1 MEIETMSN
9 AANDLSNADN
19 VIRDKIVSLTGQG
32 DSQEQSAMI
41 AAINKVQAVISFKL
55 DGTILDANENFL
67 TTLGYSLAEIKG
79 KHHRIFCDQAYTNSD
94 DYRRFWEKLGRGEA
108 DTGEY
113 RRIGKGNKEVWIAA
127 SYNPIFDSAGKVTK
141 VVKFATDIS
150 KNKLKECELAA
161 LSKSQAVIEFSL
173 DGAVLT
179 ANDNFQKTLGY
190 SLDEIRGKHHSMF
203 CDPSYTSTQ
212 EYRNFWSELARG
224 EFQSGLFK
232 RINRQGKEIW
242 IQASYNPVYDLNN
255 KPFKVVK
262 YASDVTKQ
270 TQEKLAQEA
279 TVGRIQSMMD
289 NMPINVMMADK
300 EGNILYIN
308 PKSKQTLT
316 TIERDLPIPVEKIV
330 GHSFDVFHKNPSHQR
345 RLIADD
351 RNLPHKAQIKVGAN
365 TLSLMASAV
374 YDNKKNYLGPM
385 VTWEVI
391 TDRLLLVHNVT
402 EASRQLAAASAE
414 LNATATQ
421 LSSNAERSTSVANS
435 TAGASEEVSQGVR
448 TVATN
453 TEEMSASIK
462 EIARNA
468 AEASTTSATTL
479 KQAQAT
485 NLTITALG
493 QSSQEIGNVIKVISS
508 IAQQTNLLAL
518 NATIE
523 AARAGD
529 AGRGFAV
536 VANEVKELAK
546 QTAKATE
553 DITSKITGIQK
564 ESSGAVEAVAA
575 IGHTIEKLNGIAG
588 AIAASVEE
596 QSATTNEVS
605 RVVQESAKGVLNI
618 TDNVKIVSQSASET
632 LVGANQVL
640 SAAKSLSELATR
652 LDELVKKIEV

>member
-1 MEIETMSN
+1 MSS
-9 AANDLSNADN
+9 AANDLTNEDN
-19 VIRDKIVSLTGQG
+19 VIRDKIVSLTGQSEG
-32 DSQEQSAMI
+32 QDQSGVI
-41 AAINKVQAVISFKL
+41 DAINRVQAVISFKL
-55 DGTILDANENFL
+55 DGTILDANDNFL
-67 TTLGYSLAEIKG
+67 NTLGYSLSEIKG
-79 KHHRIFCDQAYTNSD
+79 KHHRIFCDQAYTNSE
-94 DYRRFWEKLGRGEA
+94 DYRRFWEKLGRGEFDA
-108 DTGEY
+108 GEY
-113 RRIGKGNKEVWIAA
+113 RRIGKGNKDVWIQA
-127 SYNPIFDSAGKVTK
+127 SYNPIFDSTGRVTK

-150 KNKLKECELAA
+150 KQKLKDCELAA
-161 LSKSQAVIEFSL
+161 LSKSQAVIEFNL
-173 DGAVLT
+173 DGTVIT
-179 ANDNFQKTLGY
+179 ANDNFQKALGY
-190 SLDEIRGKHHSMF
+190 SLDEIKGKHHSMF
-203 CDPSYTSTQ
+203 CDPAYTSSTD
-212 EYRNFWSELARG
+212 YRNFWNELARG
-224 EFQSGLFK
+224 EFQSGLYK
-232 RINRQGKEIW
+232 RMTRQGKEIW
-242 IQASYNPVYDLNN
+242 IQASYNPVLDLNN
-255 KPFKVVK
+255 KPYKVVK
-262 YASDVTKQ
+262 YATDVTKE
-270 TQEKLAQEA
+270 TVERLAQEA

-289 NMPINVMMADK
+289 NIPINVMMADK
-300 EGNILYIN
+300 NGTILYLN
-308 PKSKQTLT
+308 PKSKATLL
-316 TIERDLPIPVEKIV
+316 TIEKDLPIPVEKIV
-330 GHSFDVFHKNPSHQR
+330 GHSFDVFHRNPSHQK
-345 RLIADD
+345 RLVAED
-351 RNLPHKAQIKVGAN
+351 RNLPHKAQIKVGQN
-365 TLSLMASAV
+365 TLALLATAV

-385 VTWEVI
+385 VTWELI

-435 TAGASEEVSQGVR
+435 TASASEEVSQGVR

-632 LVGANQVL
+632 LIGANQVL
-640 SAAKSLSELATR
+640 TAAKSLSELATR
-652 LDELVKKIEV
+652 LDELVKKIEI

>member
-1 MEIETMSN
+1 MSSS
-9 AANDLSNADN
+9 ANDLTNSDN
-19 VIRDKIVSLTGQG
+19 IIRDKIVSLTSQN
-32 DSQEQSAMI
+32 DSQENSEII
-41 AAINKVQAVISFKL
+41 AAMNRVQAVISFKL

-67 TTLGYSLAEIKG
+67 NTLGYTIAEIKG
-79 KHHRIFCDQAYTNSD
+79 KHHRMFCDQAYANSD
-94 DYRRFWEKLGRGEA
+94 AYRLFWEKLGRGEF
-108 DTGEY
+108 DNGEY
-113 RRIGKGNKEVWIAA
+113 RRIGKGGKEVWINA
-127 SYNPIFDSAGKVTK
+127 SYNPIFDASGKVSK
-141 VVKFATDIS
+141 VVKLAVDIS
-150 KNKLKECELAA
+150 KQKLQDCELAA
-161 LSKSQAVIEFSL
+161 LRKSQAVIEFNL
-173 DGAVLT
+173 DGTVIT
-179 ANDNFQKTLGY
+179 ANDNFQKALSY
-190 SLDEIRGKHHSMF
+190 SLDDIKGKHHSMF
-203 CDPSYTSTQ
+203 CDPVYTASP
-212 EYRNFWSELARG
+212 EYRNFWADLARG
-224 EFQSGLFK
+224 EFQAGVYK
-232 RINRQGKEIW
+232 RLTKQGKEIY
-242 IQASYNPVYDLNN
+242 IQASYNPIFDLNN
-255 KPFKVVK
+255 KPYKVVK
-262 YASDVTKQ
+262 YATDITKQ
-270 TQEKLAQEA
+270 TLEKMAQDA

-289 NMPINVMMADK
+289 NIPINVMMADK
-300 EGNILYIN
+300 DGTILYIN
-308 PKSKQTLT
+308 PKSKQTLK
-316 TIERDLPIPVEKIV
+316 TIEKDLPIPVEKILN
-330 GHSFDVFHKNPSHQR
+330 HSFDVFHKNPAHQR
-345 RLIADD
+345 KLVGDD
-351 RNLPHKAQIKVGAN
+351 RNLPHEAKIKLGQN
-365 TLSLMASAV
+365 TLALLATAV
-374 YDNKKNYLGPM
+374 YDNNRNYLGPM
-385 VTWEVI
+385 VTWEVV
-391 TDRLLLVHNVT
+391 TDRLLLVQNVT

-421 LSSNAERSTSVANS
+421 LSGNAERSTSVANS
-435 TAGASEEVSQGVR
+435 TASASEEVSQGVR

-564 ESSGAVEAVAA
+564 ESTGAVDAVAA

-596 QSATTNEVS
+596 QAATTNEVS

-632 LVGANQVL
+632 LIGANQVL
-640 SAAKSLSELATR
+640 SAAKSLSDLATR
-652 LDELVKKIEV
+652 LDELVKKIQI

>member
-1 MEIETMSN
+1 MSSL
-9 AANDLSNADN
+9 ANDLTNSDN
-19 VIRDKIVSLTGQG
+19 IIRDKIVSLTSQN
-32 DSQEQSAMI
+32 DSQDNSEI
-41 AAINKVQAVISFKL
+41 VAAINRVQAVISFKL

-67 TTLGYSLAEIKG
+67 STLGYTLAEIKG
-79 KHHRIFCDQAYTNSD
+79 KHHRMFCDQTYVNSD
-94 DYRRFWEKLGRGEA
+94 AYRLFWEKLGRGEF
-108 DTGEY
+108 DNGEY
-113 RRIGKGNKEVWIAA
+113 RRIGKGGKEVWINA
-127 SYNPIFDSAGKVTK
+127 SYNPIFDPSGKVSK
-141 VVKFATDIS
+141 VIKLAVDVS
-150 KNKLKECELAA
+150 KQKLQDCELAA
-161 LSKSQAVIEFSL
+161 LRKSQAVIEFNL
-173 DGAVLT
+173 DGTVIT
-179 ANDNFQKTLGY
+179 ANQNFQTALGY
-190 SLDEIRGKHHSMF
+190 SLEEIKGKHHSMF
-203 CDPSYTSTQ
+203 CDPVYTASP
-212 EYRNFWSELARG
+212 EYRNFWAELTRG
-224 EFQSGLFK
+224 EFQTGLYK
-232 RINRQGKEIW
+232 RMNRQGKEIY
-242 IQASYNPVYDLNN
+242 IQASYNPIFDLNN
-255 KPFKVVK
+255 KPYKVVK
-262 YASDVTKQ
+262 YATDVTKQ
-270 TQEKLAQEA
+270 TMDKLAQDA

-289 NMPINVMMADK
+289 NIPINVMMADK
-300 EGNILYIN
+300 DGTILYIN
-308 PKSKQTLT
+308 PKSIQTLK
-316 TIERDLPIPVEKIV
+316 TIEKDLPIPVEKILN
-330 GHSFDVFHKNPSHQR
+330 HSFDVFHKNPAHQKK
-345 RLIADD
+345 LVADD
-351 RNLPHKAQIKVGAN
+351 RNLPHEAKIKLGQN
-365 TLSLMASAV
+365 TLSLLATPV
-374 YDNKKNYLGPM
+374 YDNNRKYLGPM

-391 TDRLLLVHNVT
+391 TDRLLLVQNVT

-421 LSSNAERSTSVANS
+421 LSGNAERSTSVANS
-435 TAGASEEVSQGVR
+435 TASASEEVSQGVR

-564 ESSGAVEAVAA
+564 ESTGAVEAVAA

-596 QSATTNEVS
+596 QAATTNEVS

-640 SAAKSLSELATR
+640 TAAKSLSELATR
-652 LDELVKKIEV
+652 LDELVKKIQI

>member
-1 MEIETMSN
+1 MSSS
-9 AANDLSNADN
+9 ANDLTNSDN
-19 VIRDKIVSLTGQG
+19 IIRDKIVSLTSQN
-32 DSQEQSAMI
+32 DSQENSEII
-41 AAINKVQAVISFKL
+41 AAMNRVQAVISFKL

-67 TTLGYSLAEIKG
+67 NTLGYTLAEIKG
-79 KHHRIFCDQAYTNSD
+79 KHHRMFCDQAYANSD
-94 DYRRFWEKLGRGEA
+94 AYRLFWEKLGRGEF

-113 RRIGKGNKEVWIAA
+113 RRIGKGGKEVWINA
-127 SYNPIFDSAGKVTK
+127 SYNPIFDASGKVSK
-141 VVKFATDIS
+141 VVKLAVDIS
-150 KNKLKECELAA
+150 KQKLQDCELAA
-161 LSKSQAVIEFSL
+161 LRKSQAVIEFNL
-173 DGAVLT
+173 DGTVIT
-179 ANDNFQKTLGY
+179 ANDNFQKALSY
-190 SLDEIRGKHHSMF
+190 SLDDIKGKHHSMF
-203 CDPSYTSTQ
+203 CDPVYTASP
-212 EYRNFWSELARG
+212 EYRNFWADLARG
-224 EFQSGLFK
+224 EFQAGVYK
-232 RINRQGKEIW
+232 RLTKQGKEIY
-242 IQASYNPVYDLNN
+242 IQASYNPIFDLNN
-255 KPFKVVK
+255 KPYKVVK
-262 YASDVTKQ
+262 YATDITKQ
-270 TQEKLAQEA
+270 TLEKMAQDA

-289 NMPINVMMADK
+289 NIPINVMMADK
-300 EGNILYIN
+300 DGTILYIN
-308 PKSKQTLT
+308 PKSKQTLK
-316 TIERDLPIPVEKIV
+316 TIEKDLPIPVEKILN
-330 GHSFDVFHKNPSHQR
+330 HSFDVFHKNPAHQR
-345 RLIADD
+345 KLVGDD
-351 RNLPHKAQIKVGAN
+351 RNLPHEAKIKLGQN
-365 TLSLMASAV
+365 TLALLATAV
-374 YDNKKNYLGPM
+374 YDNNRNYLGPM
-385 VTWEVI
+385 VTWEVV
-391 TDRLLLVHNVT
+391 TDRLLLVQNVT

-421 LSSNAERSTSVANS
+421 LSGNAERSTSVANS
-435 TAGASEEVSQGVR
+435 TASASEEVSQGVR

-564 ESSGAVEAVAA
+564 ESTGAVDAVAA

-596 QSATTNEVS
+596 QAATTNEVS

-632 LVGANQVL
+632 LIGANQVL
-640 SAAKSLSELATR
+640 SAAKSLSDLATR
-652 LDELVKKIEV
+652 LDELVKKIQI

>member
-1 MEIETMSN
+1 MSHL
-9 AANDLSNADN
+9 AADLTNADAI
-19 VIRDKIVSLTGQG
+19 IRDKIVSLT
-32 DSQEQSAMI
+32 SQNEVQDHSEII
-41 AAINKVQAVISFKL
+41 AALNRVQAIISFKL

-67 TTLGYSLAEIKG
+67 NTLGYTIGEIKG
-79 KHHRIFCDQAYTNSD
+79 KHHRMFCDQSYIHSDAYKL
-94 DYRRFWEKLGRGEA
+94 FWEKLARGEF
-108 DTGEY
+108 DSGEY
-113 RRIGKGNKEVWIAA
+113 RRIGKGGKEVWINA
-127 SYNPIFDSAGKVTK
+127 SYNPIFDASGRVSKVI
-141 VVKFATDIS
+141 KFAVDVS
-150 KNKLKECELAA
+150 KQKLQDCELLA
-161 LSKSQAVIEFSL
+161 LRKSQAVIEFNL
-173 DGAVLT
+173 DGTVIT
-179 ANDNFQKTLGY
+179 ANENFQKALSY
-190 SLDEIRGKHHSMF
+190 SLEEIKGKHHSMF
-203 CDPSYTSTQ
+203 CDAAYSASA
-212 EYRNFWSELARG
+212 EYRNFWSDLARG
-224 EFQSGLFK
+224 EFQAGLFK
-232 RINRQGKEIW
+232 RLNRQGKEVY
-242 IQASYNPVYDLNN
+242 IQASYNPIFDLNN
-255 KPFKVVK
+255 KPYKVVK
-262 YASDVTKQ
+262 YATDVTKQ
-270 TQEKLAQEA
+270 TLEKMAQDL

-289 NMPINVMMADK
+289 NIPINVMMADK
-300 EGNILYIN
+300 DGTILYIN
-308 PKSKQTLT
+308 PKSKQTLKSL
-316 TIERDLPIPVEKIV
+316 EKDLPIPVEKILN
-330 GHSFDVFHKNPSHQR
+330 HSFDVFHKNPAHQR
-345 RLIADD
+345 KLVADD
-351 RNLPHKAQIKVGAN
+351 RNLPHEAKIKLGQN
-365 TLSLMASAV
+365 TLNLLATAV
-374 YDNKKNYLGPM
+374 YDNHRNYLGPM

-391 TDRLLLVHNVT
+391 TDRLLLVQNVT

-414 LNATATQ
+414 LNATASQ
-421 LSSNAERSTSVANS
+421 LSGNAERSTSVANS
-435 TAGASEEVSQGVR
+435 TASASEEVSQGVR

-479 KQAQAT
+479 KQAQST

-564 ESSGAVEAVAA
+564 ESTGAVEAVAA
-575 IGHTIEKLNGIAG
+575 IGQTIEKLNGIAG

-596 QSATTNEVS
+596 QAATTNEVS

-640 SAAKSLSELATR
+640 TAAKSLSDIAIR
-652 LDELVKKIEV
+652 LDELVKKIEI

>member
-1 MEIETMSN
+1 MSSS
-9 AANDLSNADN
+9 ANDLTNSDN
-19 VIRDKIVSLTGQG
+19 IIRDKIVSLTSQN
-32 DSQEQSAMI
+32 DSQDNSEII
-41 AAINKVQAVISFKL
+41 AAMNRVQAVISFKL

-67 TTLGYSLAEIKG
+67 NTLGYTLAEIKG
-79 KHHRIFCDQAYTNSD
+79 KHHRMFCDQTYANSD
-94 DYRRFWEKLGRGEA
+94 AYRLFWEKLGRGEF
-108 DTGEY
+108 DNGEY
-113 RRIGKGNKEVWIAA
+113 RRIGKGGKEVWINA
-127 SYNPIFDSAGKVTK
+127 SYNPIFDASGKVSK
-141 VVKFATDIS
+141 VVKLAVDIS
-150 KNKLKECELAA
+150 KQKLQDCELAA
-161 LSKSQAVIEFSL
+161 LRKSQAVIEFNL
-173 DGAVLT
+173 DGTVIT
-179 ANDNFQKTLGY
+179 ANDNFQKALSY
-190 SLDEIRGKHHSMF
+190 SLDDIKGKHHSMF
-203 CDPSYTSTQ
+203 CDPVYTASP
-212 EYRNFWSELARG
+212 EYRSFWADLARG
-224 EFQSGLFK
+224 EFQAGVYK
-232 RINRQGKEIW
+232 RLTRQGKEIY
-242 IQASYNPVYDLNN
+242 IQASYNPIFDLNN
-255 KPFKVVK
+255 KPYKVVK
-262 YASDVTKQ
+262 YATDITKQ
-270 TQEKLAQEA
+270 TLEKMAQDA

-289 NMPINVMMADK
+289 NIPINVMMADK
-300 EGNILYIN
+300 DGTILYIN
-308 PKSKQTLT
+308 PKSKQTLK
-316 TIERDLPIPVEKIV
+316 TIEKDLPIPVEKILN
-330 GHSFDVFHKNPSHQR
+330 HSFDVFHKNPAHQR
-345 RLIADD
+345 KLVGDD
-351 RNLPHKAQIKVGAN
+351 RNLPHEAKIKLGQN
-365 TLSLMASAV
+365 TLSLLATAV
-374 YDNKKNYLGPM
+374 YDNNRNYLGPM
-385 VTWEVI
+385 VTWEVV
-391 TDRLLLVHNVT
+391 TDRLLLVQNVT

-421 LSSNAERSTSVANS
+421 LSGNAERSTSVANS
-435 TAGASEEVSQGVR
+435 TASASEEVSQGVR

-564 ESSGAVEAVAA
+564 ESTGAVDAVAA

-596 QSATTNEVS
+596 QAATTNEVS

-632 LVGANQVL
+632 LIGANQVL
-640 SAAKSLSELATR
+640 SAAKSLSDLATR
-652 LDELVKKIEV
+652 LDELVKKIQI

>member
-1 MEIETMSN
+1 MRTMSN
-9 AANDLSNADN
+9 SANDLTGSDT
-19 VIRDKIVSLTGQG
+19 VIRDKIVSLTGQKESE
-32 DSQEQSAMI
+32 DQDAVI
-41 AAINKVQAVISFKL
+41 AAINRVQAIISFKL

-67 TTLGYSLAEIKG
+67 NTLGYTLAEIKG
-79 KHHRIFCDQAYTNSD
+79 KHHRMFCDSAYTNTD
-94 DYRRFWEKLGRGEA
+94 DYRRFWENLGRGEFEN
-108 DTGEY
+108 GEY
-113 RRIGKGNKEVWIAA
+113 RRIGKGGKEVWINA
-127 SYNPIFDSAGKVTK
+127 SYNPIIDPSGKVTK
-141 VVKFATDIS
+141 IVKFAVDIS
-150 KNKLKECELAA
+150 KQKLRDCELAA
-161 LSKSQAVIEFSL
+161 LSKSQAVIEFNL
-173 DGAVLT
+173 DGTIVT
-179 ANDNFQKTLGY
+179 ANDNFLKTVGY

-203 CDPSYTSTQ
+203 CEGAYSATP
-212 EYRNFWSELARG
+212 EYRNFWANLSRG
-224 EFQSGLFK
+224 EFQTGLFK
-232 RINRQGKEIW
+232 RIDRSGKEVY
-242 IQASYNPVYDLNN
+242 IQASYNPIFDLNN
-255 KPFKVVK
+255 RPYKVVK
-262 YASDVTKQ
+262 YATDVTKE
-270 TQEKLAQEA
+270 TQEKIAQEA
-279 TVGRIQSMMD
+279 MVGRIQSMMD
-289 NMPINVMMADK
+289 NIPINVMMADK
-300 EGNILYIN
+300 DGTILYIN
-308 PKSKQTLT
+308 PRSRETLKV
-316 TIERDLPIPVEKIV
+316 IEKDLPISVDKIV
-330 GHSFDVFHKNPSHQR
+330 GHSFDVFHKNPTHQR
-345 RLIADD
+345 KLIADA

-365 TLSLMASAV
+365 TLALLASAV
-374 YDNKKNYLGPM
+374 YDNNKNYLGPM
-385 VTWEVI
+385 VTWEII

-421 LSSNAERSTSVANS
+421 LSGNAERSTSVANS
-435 TAGASEEVSQGVR
+435 TASASEEVSQGVR

-468 AEASTTSATTL
+468 AEASSTSATTL

-485 NLTITALG
+485 NVTITKLG
-493 QSSQEIGNVIKVISS
+493 ESSQEIGNVIKVISS

-564 ESSGAVEAVAA
+564 DSTSAVDAVAA
-575 IGHTIEKLNGIAG
+575 IGQTIEKLNGIAG

-605 RVVQESAKGVLNI
+605 RVVQESARGVLNI

-632 LVGANQVL
+632 LTGATQVL
-640 SAAKSLSELATR
+640 SAAKSLSELASS
-652 LDELVKKIEV
+652 LEALVKKIEI

>member
-1 MEIETMSN
+1 MSSS
-9 AANDLSNADN
+9 ASDLTNSDN
-19 VIRDKIVSLTGQG
+19 IIRDKIVSLTSQN
-32 DSQEQSAMI
+32 DSQDSSEI
-41 AAINKVQAVISFKL
+41 VAAINRVQAVISFKL

-67 TTLGYSLAEIKG
+67 STLGYTLAEIKG
-79 KHHRIFCDQAYTNSD
+79 KHHRMFCDQAYVISD
-94 DYRRFWEKLGRGEA
+94 AYRLFWEKLGRGEF
-108 DTGEY
+108 DNGEY
-113 RRIGKGNKEVWIAA
+113 RRIGKGGKEVWINA
-127 SYNPIFDSAGKVTK
+127 SYNPIFDASGRVSKVIK
-141 VVKFATDIS
+141 LAVDIS
-150 KNKLKECELAA
+150 AQKLHDCELVA
-161 LSKSQAVIEFSL
+161 LRKSQAVIEFNL
-173 DGAVLT
+173 DGTVIA
-179 ANDNFQKTLGY
+179 ANDNFQKALSY
-190 SLDEIRGKHHSMF
+190 SLEEIKGKHHSMF
-203 CDPSYTSTQ
+203 CDPVYAASP
-212 EYRNFWSELARG
+212 EYRNFWADLARG
-224 EFQSGLFK
+224 EFQAGLYK
-232 RINRQGKEIW
+232 RITRQGKEIY
-242 IQASYNPVYDLNN
+242 IQASYNPIFDLNN
-255 KPFKVVK
+255 KPYKVVK
-262 YASDVTKQ
+262 YATDVTKQ
-270 TQEKLAQEA
+270 TLEKLAQDA

-289 NMPINVMMADK
+289 NIPINVMMADK
-300 EGNILYIN
+300 EGTILYLN
-308 PKSKQTLT
+308 PKSIQTLK
-316 TIERDLPIPVEKIV
+316 TIEKDLPIPVEKILN
-330 GHSFDVFHKNPSHQR
+330 HSFDVFHKNPAHQKK
-345 RLIADD
+345 LVADD
-351 RNLPHKAQIKVGAN
+351 RNLPHEAKIKLGNN
-365 TLSLMASAV
+365 TLALLATPV
-374 YDNKKNYLGPM
+374 YDNNRKYLGPM
-385 VTWEVI
+385 VTWEII
-391 TDRLLLVHNVT
+391 TDRVILVQSVT

-421 LSSNAERSTSVANS
+421 LSGNAERSTSVANS
-435 TAGASEEVSQGVR
+435 TASASEEVSQGVR

-493 QSSQEIGNVIKVISS
+493 QSSLEIGNVIKVISS

-564 ESSGAVEAVAA
+564 ESTGAVEAVAA
-575 IGHTIEKLNGIAG
+575 IGFTIEKLNGIAG

-596 QSATTNEVS
+596 QAATTNEVS

-640 SAAKSLSELATR
+640 TAAKSLSELATR
-652 LDELVKKIEV
+652 LDELVKKIQI